1 MGAVNEETDL
11 IFRLAECKRRAEE
24 LRTMFERLAPIE
36 RAVAA
41 KQIEAVRRLVE
52 AVEAL

>member
-1 MGAVNEETDL
+1 MSNETQRDNAVAT
-11 IFRLAECKRRAEE
+11 AKREARE
-24 LRTMFERLAPIE
+24 LRALFDKLSPVERML
-36 RAVAA
+36 AA